1 MNKEGI
7 NMQIANPIYDVA
19 FKYLMED
26 SKVAR
31 LLVSS
36 IIDEEVI
43 SLVLKPQ
50 EKTKYIQ
57 RASLTVYR
65 LDFSAKIKTPKGVKN
80 VLIEIQKAKFS
91 TDIMRFRR
99 YLGGHYQDE
108 ENTAYTVK
116 KNRRQ
121 QVGIPIVTIYFLGH
135 ELDYYKVPF
144 LKVKRDIIDPV
155 TGQPIELEEKEDFI
169 ESLTHDSFIIQIPH
183 LPEKRQAEI
192 YQLLSIFD
200 QRNIDSN
207 HHILNV
213 REEDY
218 PSKYRSLIRRLQKA
232 ASEPEIREG
241 MEIEDEVLEELESL
255 ERIIAE
261 KDQSLAEK
269 DQSLAKKDQSLAEK
283 QKSLTKQQKSLAEK
297 DKLIE
302 ELRNQLKS
310 K

>member
-1 MNKEGI
+1 
-7 NMQIANPIYDVA
+7 MQIANPIYDVA

-26 SKVAR
+26 SKVAK

-36 IIDEEVI
+36 IIGEEVV

-50 EKTKYIQ
+50 EKTRFIQ

-65 LDFSAKIKTPKGVKN
+65 LDFSAKIKTPAGIKN

-99 YLGGHYQDE
+99 YLGGRYQDE
-108 ENTAYTVK
+108 ENTTIGL
-116 KNRRQ
+116 KNKRNRQ
-121 QVGIPIVTIYFLGH
+121 IGIPIVTIYFLGH
-135 ELDYYKVPF
+135 ELEHYKVPF

-155 TGQPIELEEKEDFI
+155 TGESIELTEKEDFI

-200 QRNIDSN
+200 QRNIDSD

-213 REEDY
+213 KETDF
-218 PSKYRSLIRRLQKA
+218 PPKYRSLIRRLQKA
-232 ASEPEIREG
+232 ASEPEVREG
-241 MEIEDEVLEELESL
+241 MEIEDEVLEELEAL

-261 KDQSLAEK
+261 KDQSLTEKDQSLAEQQKNLAEK
-269 DQSLAKKDQSLAEK
+269 DQSLAE
-283 QKSLTKQQKSLAEK
+283 QQKSLAEK
-297 DKLIE
+297 DQSLAEKDRLIE
-302 ELRNQLKS
+302 ELQNQLK
-310 K
+310 